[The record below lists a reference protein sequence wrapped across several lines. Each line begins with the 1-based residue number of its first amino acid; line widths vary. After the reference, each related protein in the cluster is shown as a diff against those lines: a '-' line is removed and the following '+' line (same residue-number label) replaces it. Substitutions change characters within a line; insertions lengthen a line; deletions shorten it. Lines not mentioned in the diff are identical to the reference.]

1 MFYLKNANLV
11 LCNGKASTTG
21 CDFVR
26 RLSGNREMA
35 IASFVPK
42 LDVHY
47 SLQPAPHTPCNIV
60 HSCYYC
66 NNKKNKNHFTLH
78 KFTDYFNERFLKFS
92 SYLSDRFK
100 TIYHVLTPLSL
111 GHNLWDEIF
120 DALNSIP
127 LRFLIIRTPHPTWI
141 L

>member
-42 LDVHY
+42 LDGHY
-47 SLQPAPHTPCNIV
+47 SLQPALHTPCNIV

-66 NNKKNKNHFTLH
+66 NNKKNKNHFILH
-78 KFTDYFNERFLKFS
+78 RFTDISLNASFNFHHICLIGTRLFTMLLHHCLYGIIFGMEFLM
-92 SYLSDRFK
+92 L
-100 TIYHVLTPLSL
+100 
-111 GHNLWDEIF
+111 
-120 DALNSIP
+120 
-127 LRFLIIRTPHPTWI
+127 
-141 L
+141 